1 MRMGQSKLVDREMG
15 IEQQPVRLPAL
26 VPIFLVVLLGSLLVT
41 PLQAQDGGAGA
52 ENAAA
57 EDTQSDESP
66 PNVENTGPTEN
77 FSGNDQ
83 NPSVMLRDIQK
94 RRTQKDALFSV
105 ELLGPFHDNA
115 ASWHDRLYD
124 ETNIKL
130 GTSVHH
136 LFQWLS
142 ESLPGTDDWG
152 TATDM
157 DIIGTWEATNRGE
170 PNQGSL
176 TMHLEAR
183 WDWGTTGPMALGGSS
198 LGMLQNTGNTFDK
211 YVPVTIIRDLYWQ
224 TGGPKSNWALRA
236 GKLTID
242 GILGTTRHLTPNTSC
257 LTFACTGAFAIALPD
272 SALGAVGVWHFN
284 DRVKLLASIHD
295 ANGDRHDWGDITE
308 GDFFTALDLGVKIW
322 PKTENAGYS
331 KATIWHTDGTSDG
344 SPINGSTGEKG
355 WGYYLLHEQELSNDG
370 NVVAIFKWGHAFDD
384 SAYFSKQASASFLL
398 YDPHWFGTLSN
409 DSTGISFNWVEPS
422 AAGSRDESGVEVWYK
437 FPLFPGVD
445 TSFNYQAIIN
455 PALDPNNDFASAFSI
470 RFTTA
475 F

>member
-1 MRMGQSKLVDREMG
+1 MKKSGRTEVRPLAAAFVGLV
-15 IEQQPVRLPAL
+15 
-26 VPIFLVVLLGSLLVT
+26 FLLGGLLT
-41 PLQAQDGGAGA
+41 TALQADENETGTEDTAAETALSEDNAAELEGIRLGAGI
-52 ENAAA
+52 
-57 EDTQSDESP
+57 
-66 PNVENTGPTEN
+66 G
-77 FSGNDQ
+77 GNDQ
-83 NPSVMLRDIQK
+83 DPEVMLQSIQK
-94 RRTQKDALFSV
+94 RRTEREALFGASP
-105 ELLGPFHDNA
+105 LKPLHDDA
-115 ASWHDRLYD
+115 DAWHERLYKK
-124 ETNIKL
+124 TNVRL

-142 ESLPGTDDWG
+142 ESHPGTDDWG
-152 TATDM
+152 TATDV
-157 DIIGTWEATNRGE
+157 DIIGIWEATNRGE

-224 TGGPKSNWALRA
+224 KGGPKSKWAMRL
-236 GKLTID
+236 GKFTID

-257 LTFACTGAFAIALPD
+257 LSFACTGGFAIALPD
-272 SALGAVGVWHFN
+272 SALGVVGVWHFN
-284 DRVKLLASIHD
+284 DRVKLLGSIHD

-322 PKTENAGYS
+322 PKTANAGYS
-331 KATIWHTDGTSDG
+331 KVTLWHTDGTSDG
-344 SPINGSTGEKG
+344 KPINGSTGVEG
-355 WGYYLLHEQELSNDG
+355 WGYYLLHEQELSDNG
-370 NVVAIFKWGHAFDD
+370 NAVAVFKWGHAFDN
-384 SAYFSKQASASFLL
+384 SAYFSKQASASFVF
-398 YDPHWFGTLSN
+398 YDMNWLGTLSN

-445 TSFNYQAIIN
+445 TSLNYQAIIN

-470 RFTTA
+470 RLTTA

>member
-1 MRMGQSKLVDREMG
+1 MVMTGSRRNAL
-15 IEQQPVRLPAL
+15 RLLTPAAAGF
-26 VPIFLVVLLGSLLVT
+26 VFLLGSLAMT
-41 PLQAQDGGAGA
+41 ALQADENGTGAEDA
-52 ENAAA
+52 AAETAQSEENAAQMEGTRLGA
-57 EDTQSDESP
+57 
-66 PNVENTGPTEN
+66 GIG
-77 FSGNDQ
+77 GNDQ
-83 NPSVMLRDIQK
+83 DPEVMLTSIQM
-94 RRTQKDALFSV
+94 RRTERDALFGASP
-105 ELLGPFHDNA
+105 LKPLHDDA
-115 ASWHDRLYD
+115 DAWHDRLYKK
-124 ETNIKL
+124 TNVRL

-157 DIIGTWEATNRGE
+157 DVIGTWEATNRGE
-170 PNQGSL
+170 VNQGAL

-224 TGGPKSNWALRA
+224 KGGPKSKWAMRL
-236 GKLTID
+236 GKFTID

-257 LTFACTGAFAIALPD
+257 LSFACTGGFAIALPD
-272 SALGAVGVWHFN
+272 SALGVVGVWHFN
-284 DRVKLLASIHD
+284 DRVKLLGSIHD

-322 PKTENAGYS
+322 PKTANAGYS
-331 KATIWHTDGTSDG
+331 KVTLWHTDGTSDG
-344 SPINGSTGEKG
+344 KPINGSTGVEG

-398 YDPHWFGTLSN
+398 YDPHWFGTLRN
-409 DSTGISFNWVEPS
+409 DSTGISLNWVEPS

-445 TSFNYQAIIN
+445 TSFNYHAIIN

-470 RFTTA
+470 RLTTA